1 MTHILRVDEMAAY
14 HKKYDGIFKNFGDHH
29 TERQYIDYIL
39 CGDLIP
45 YTPANGIIVPF
56 NNVNKNSC
64 LPVLVLAPNG
74 NTIAE
79 LEEQIRDIIDSD
91 LTPINET
98 TLVEFCKYVGE
109 SFEYEIVFKVNGT
122 LYNEDDIKF
131 ADFLIDT
138 FKEYN
143 DTIRRNKTNID
154 IVTFPESN

>member
-1 MTHILRVDEMAAY
+1 MTHILRVDEMAVY

-45 YTPANGIIVPF
+45 YTPSNGVIVPF
-56 NNVNKNSC
+56 NNANKNSC
-64 LPVLVLAPNG
+64 LPVLVLAPSG

-79 LEEQIRDIIDSD
+79 LEEQIHDIIDSE

-98 TLVEFCKYVGE
+98 TLVEFCKYIGE

-122 LYNEDDIKF
+122 LYNKDDIKF
-131 ADFLIDT
+131 ADFLIGT
-138 FKEYN
+138 FNEY
-143 DTIRRNKTNID
+143 DRSARKTRTNID

>member
-29 TERQYIDYIL
+29 TETQYIDYIL

-64 LPVLVLAPNG
+64 LPVLVLAPTG

-79 LEEQIRDIIDSD
+79 LEEQIHDIIDNN
-91 LTPINET
+91 LTPIYET
-98 TLVEFCKYVGE
+98 SLVEFCKYIGE

-154 IVTFPESN
+154 IVKYE